1 LFVYFCKAKLD
12 SIMGEILRNIK
23 YRSTCAIAMSIDLF
37 GDKWSLLILRDILL
51 HRKSTVKEF
60 SNSKERIASNIL
72 ASRLVNLIETGFIY
86 KLNPKGTIKSAI
98 YLATPKGICALPLL
112 VELYMFSIGY
122 LEEVQLN
129 ESQKKI
135 KAEIFQDKHLFMED
149 RREKYAAFLHQI
161 QSEMPLNQKI
171 KAPEIPQVTILKS

>member
-1 LFVYFCKAKLD
+1 
-12 SIMGEILRNIK
+12 MGEILRNIK

-86 KLNPKGTIKSAI
+86 KLNTKGTIKSAI